1 VRGFR
6 SWLAL
11 LLPGLLAACSSAETA
26 RLGDLRLE
34 NGQVLTD
41 CRVTYR
47 TRGRLNADR
56 SNAVLVVP
64 WFQGTSVQTTMQ
76 VGPGKLV
83 DTSKYFVIL
92 VDALGNG
99 AASSPS
105 NSRTQPGA
113 AFPRFTMRDLVESQ
127 FRLVTERLQLSHL
140 HAIVG
145 TSMGGMQV
153 FEWLFAHPDFMTK
166 AVSIVGSPQTQPDD
180 VERWAGTLAWLAY
193 SPSARTRDRLSAFK
207 PRAALVELRTE
218 PENQRRQIHAILG
231 HDVTRRF
238 GGSLEAAAA
247 AVRPQLLVIG
257 TLADREVNNAP
268 AFEFARLAG
277 AEVLELNGRCGHQA
291 PSCERTTLWPAVG
304 RFLDQSGPA
313 ARPESESD

>member
-1 VRGFR
+1 LNVRAFR

-64 WFQGTSVQTTMQ
+64 WFQGTSVQTVMQ

-99 AASSPS
+99 AATSPS

-113 AFPRFTMRDLVESQ
+113 AFPDITMRDIVESQ
-127 FRLVTERLQLSHL
+127 FRLVTEQLQLSHL
-140 HAIVG
+140 HAVVG
-145 TSMGGMQV
+145 ISMGGMQV

-180 VERWAGTLAWLAY
+180 AGRWKESVAWLGQ
-193 SPSARTRDRLSAFK
+193 PARTRARTWVTALK
-207 PRAALVELRTE
+207 PRAALREMQIE
-218 PENQRRQIHAILG
+218 PDDQRRQIQAILG

-238 GGSLEAAAA
+238 GGSLAAAAA

-291 PSCERTTLWPAVG
+291 PSCERATLWPAMA
-304 RFLDQSGPA
+304 RFL
-313 ARPESESD
+313 AR